1 MDIEK
6 QKFLSEFARDYGYPN
21 APKNID
27 QIRASEFK
35 RLDGLVYLDHA
46 GATLY
51 SEQQMEAIFKDLST
65 NVYGNPHSQSD
76 SSVATSETMKKA
88 RQLVL
93 DYCNASPQTYKC
105 IFTSGATAALKLVGE
120 TFPWT
125 QESCFMYTRE
135 NHNSVLGMREYALSQ
150 GAVAFAVD
158 IEEVECGSG
167 LLGDDCSSVWMS
179 PHAAQRR
186 STARDFDEAPKAD
199 SIGHVYNLFAFPSEC
214 NFSGVKY
221 SPDLANIVKQD
232 HHNALE
238 GSPYCRGSWMV
249 LIDAAKGSATE
260 PPDLTSFPADFVVI
274 SFYKA
279 LLFSLLLGHIG
290 YRSAY
295 AAKILR
301 KTYFGGALLGT
312 VAASIADID
321 YVMRREGIE
330 EWFEDG
336 TQSFLSVASIQYG
349 FKIINTLTTSAI
361 ARHTSSLATFT
372 RRALFEL
379 RHENGSSVCVLY
391 GTSTKK
397 LSCHG
402 LGPIIAFNLKRPD
415 NSWFGYREV
424 EKLASLSRIQLRT
437 GCFCNPGA
445 CSKYLRLS
453 HLELLTNIEAGHVC
467 WDDHDILNGK
477 PTGVVR
483 ISFGYMSTFEDAMK
497 FITFIEKSFVS
508 RTREIGSGFGLDA
521 HPIDFS
527 HKEPHP
533 SVTEVLDPPVP
544 TLLHPKATTY
554 QGACLKSI
562 TIYPIKSCRGFS
574 VDSWPLC
581 SSGLQHDR
589 EWILKS
595 PSGEVLTQKK
605 VPEMC
610 LVSTFIDLE
619 HGILFVESPRC
630 DVRVQIDLLKAV
642 SQCGAREE
650 IMSQF
655 HRYEVQCYDSEVNLW
670 FTNAIGRPCTLL
682 RCVSSQPRRRMN
694 ECSNMTRCRDME
706 SKLSFVNEAQIL
718 LISEESVSDLN
729 SKLSSKHSDLLLWY
743 DKWIWPFCATGL
755 IDLVAFGDFENDN
768 NKGLPIHV
776 HPMRFRPNLVI
787 SGAGPY
793 TEDLW
798 RVLTIGKE
806 HFVSIGGCNRCEMI
820 NVDPQTGQRPKSK
833 EPLATLASF
842 RRVKGKILFGI
853 LLSYDGA
860 AEVGDSE
867 EKVKPQL
874 TVGQEVYPCSVNS
887 KDIDAE
893 GTSVCI

>member
-6 QKFLSEFARDYGYPN
+6 QKFLSEFAQDYGYPN

-51 SEQQMEAIFKDLST
+51 SEEQMEAIFKDLTT

-76 SSVATSETMKKA
+76 SSSATSETMKKA
-88 RQLVL
+88 RELVL
-93 DYCNASPQTYKC
+93 DYCNASPQSYKC

-125 QESCFMYTRE
+125 QESCFMYTME
-135 NHNSVLGMREYALSQ
+135 NHNSVLGIREYALSQ

-158 IEEVECGSG
+158 IDEVERGSE
-167 LLGDDCSSVWMS
+167 LLGDDCSSVRIS
-179 PHAAQRR
+179 PHAAQSRK
-186 STARDFDEAPKAD
+186 TFRDLDEVRKAD

-221 SPDLANIVKQD
+221 GLDLANIVKQD
-232 HHNALE
+232 HHKILE
-238 GSPYCRGSWMV
+238 GSPFHRGSWMV

-260 PPDLTSFPADFVVI
+260 PPDLTAFPADFVVI
-274 SFYKA
+274 SFYKIFGYPTGLGA
-279 LLFSLLLGHIG
+279 LIV
-290 YRSAY
+290 RND
-295 AAKILR
+295 AAKKLR
-301 KTYFGGALLGT
+301 KTYFGGGT
-312 VAASIADID
+312 VAASIADIN

-330 EWFEDG
+330 ERFEDG
-336 TQSFLSVASIQYG
+336 TQSFLSVTSIHHG

-361 ARHTSSLATFT
+361 ARHTNSLATFT
-372 RRALFEL
+372 RRALFRL
-379 RHENGSSVCVLY
+379 RHENDSSVCVLY

-402 LGPIIAFNLKRPD
+402 LGPTIAFNLKRSD

-424 EKLASLSRIQLRT
+424 EKLASLSGIQLRT

-445 CSKYLRLS
+445 CSKYLGLS
-453 HLELLTNIEAGHVC
+453 HSELLTNIEAGHVC

-477 PTGVVR
+477 PTGAVR

-508 RTREIGSGFGLDA
+508 RTRELGNSFGSNT
-521 HPIDFS
+521 HPVFFS
-527 HKEPHP
+527 HK
-533 SVTEVLDPPVP
+533 
-544 TLLHPKATTY
+544 
-554 QGACLKSI
+554 GAYLKSI
-562 TIYPIKSCRGFS
+562 TIYPVKSCGGFS
-574 VDSWPLC
+574 VNSWPLC
-581 SSGLQHDR
+581 ISGLQHDR
-589 EWILKS
+589 EWLLRS

-610 LVSTFIDLE
+610 LISTFIDLE

-630 DVRVQIDLLKAV
+630 EVKVQIDLLRAA
-642 SQCGAREE
+642 SQCGVRDE
-650 IMSQF
+650 ITSQF
-655 HRYEVQCYDSEVNLW
+655 HRYEVQCYGSEVNIW

-682 RCVSSQPRRRMN
+682 RCVSSQPRSLMN
-694 ECSNMTRCRDME
+694 ESSHVTRCRNSE

-729 SKLSSKHSDLLLWY
+729 SKLSSNFKNVNS
-743 DKWIWPFCATGL
+743 T
-755 IDLVAFGDFENDN
+755 
-768 NKGLPIHV
+768 GLPIHV

-787 SGAGPY
+787 SGAYPY
-793 TEDLW
+793 AEDIW
-798 RVLTIGKE
+798 RGLTIGKE

-820 NVDPQTGQRPKSK
+820 NVDPQTGQKPKSK

-842 RRVKGKILFGI
+842 RRVKGKILFGV

-860 AEVGDSE
+860 AEVGDSK

-874 TVGQEVYPCSVNS
+874 TVGQEVYPSSVSS
-887 KDIDAE
+887 KDI
-893 GTSVCI
+893 

>member
-6 QKFLSEFARDYGYPN
+6 QKFLSEFAPDYGYPN

-135 NHNSVLGMREYALSQ
+135 NHNSVLGIREYALSQ

-158 IEEVECGSG
+158 IEEVERGSG

-186 STARDFDEAPKAD
+186 NTARDFDEAPKAD
-199 SIGHVYNLFAFPSEC
+199 STGHVYNLFAYPSEC

-221 SPDLANIVKQD
+221 SLDLANIVKQD

-279 LLFSLLLGHIG
+279 LLFISVLGANLD
-290 YRSAY
+290 RSNQVN

-336 TQSFLSVASIQYG
+336 TQSFLSVASIHHG

-508 RTREIGSGFGLDA
+508 RTREIGNGFGSDV

-527 HKEPHP
+527 HKDVYVYYKESHF
-533 SVTEVLDPPVP
+533 SCCGKLAFRE
-544 TLLHPKATTY
+544 
-554 QGACLKSI
+554 GACLKSI

-642 SQCGAREE
+642 SQCGVREE

-694 ECSNMTRCRDME
+694 ECSHMTRCRDME

-729 SKLSSKHSDLLLWY
+729 SKLSSMDLALLRHWSHRSGE
-743 DKWIWPFCATGL
+743 IRPNSTT
-755 IDLVAFGDFENDN
+755 VAGAEPPSSMRGHET
-768 NKGLPIHV
+768 GLPIHV
-776 HPMRFRPNLVI
+776 HPMRFSPNLVI

-867 EKVKPQL
+867 QKVKPQL